1 MLEITG
7 RKIDISRGDTGQFT
21 ITFTGDDKPA
31 DGVTVWVS
39 LKKTKT
45 SEDVIWEKYY
55 TVHDDTV
62 TVLLTSND
70 TDLPF
75 GQYWW
80 DARIRFQD
88 GTIYTPMLPA
98 SFRILEV
105 IGDAG

>member
-7 RKIDISRGDTGQFT
+7 KKIDISRGDTGQFT
-21 ITFTGDDKPA
+21 ITFTGEDKPA
-31 DGVTVWVS
+31 DGTNVWFS
-39 LKKTKT
+39 LKKTKN
-45 SEDVIWEKYY
+45 SENVLFEKHY
-55 TVHDDTV
+55 TVHEDKILV
-62 TVLLTSND
+62 RLTSND

-80 DARIRFQD
+80 DVRIRFPD
-88 GTIYTPMLPA
+88 GSIYTPMLPA

>member
-7 RKIDISRGDTGQFT
+7 KKIDISRGDTGQFT
-21 ITFTGDDKPA
+21 ITFTGDDKPG
-31 DGVTVWVS
+31 DGAAVLVS

-45 SEDVIWEKYY
+45 SDDVIWEKRY
-55 TVHDDTV
+55 TVSNDTIIV
-62 TVLLTSND
+62 TLTSSD